1 MSRLI
6 GLVGE
11 AGTGEVR
18 IRRSGA
24 GDLDR
29 GLPGQRSAPERNQ
42 GSLSRSVVQT
52 VCMWFVRPGQ
62 TLFWR
67 QGGGLWQ
74 GAGGG
79 SVEDPLSVL
88 IVG

>member
-1 MSRLI
+1 MVINQEWSPAGGICLVYSLCARGDGERMSRLI

-29 GLPGQRSAPERNQ
+29 GLPGQRSATDRK
-42 GSLSRSVVQT
+42 R
-52 VCMWFVRPGQ
+52 
-62 TLFWR
+62 
-67 QGGGLWQ
+67 
-74 GAGGG
+74 
-79 SVEDPLSVL
+79 
-88 IVG
+88 